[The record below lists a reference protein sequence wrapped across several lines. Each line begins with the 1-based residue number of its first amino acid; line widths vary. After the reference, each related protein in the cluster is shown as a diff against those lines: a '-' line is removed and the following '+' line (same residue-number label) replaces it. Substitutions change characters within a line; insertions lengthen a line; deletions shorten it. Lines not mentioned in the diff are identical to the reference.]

1 MAMTYPEKFGEAVRA
16 VRDSR
21 GLSQDALAAA
31 AGLHRTHI
39 SLIERGQRSVRLET
53 VVALAT
59 ALGVQPAD
67 LMPPVP
73 RTAAEAPL
81 KGSAG
86 SAHRRAANPRQR
98 VKKR

>member
-1 MAMTYPEKFGEAVRA
+1 MGASYPEEFGSRVRA
-16 VRDSR
+16 HREGQ

-59 ALGVQPAD
+59 AMRIQPAD
-67 LMPPVP
+67 LMPPIGIQP
-73 RTAAEAPL
+73 TDAAGDSAKKPKRKVIRP
-81 KGSAG
+81 KG
-86 SAHRRAANPRQR
+86 
-98 VKKR
+98 V